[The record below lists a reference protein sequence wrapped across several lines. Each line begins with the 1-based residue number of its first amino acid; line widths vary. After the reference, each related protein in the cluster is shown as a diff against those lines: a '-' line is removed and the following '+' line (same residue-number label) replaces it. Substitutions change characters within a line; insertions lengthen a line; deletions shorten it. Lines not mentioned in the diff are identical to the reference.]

1 VVEEKFQRVA
11 NYATGM
17 NHDIE
22 MIAHSCGVEHPR
34 LLKRE
39 HCRIVQNNGHSTS
52 LKTLYPY
59 PEQKSSPAAFAARAA
74 MTMAFQAPLIPAQ
87 KPTDHATAD

>member
-1 VVEEKFQRVA
+1 
-11 NYATGM
+11 M

-34 LLKRE
+34 LLRRE
-39 HCRIVQNNGHSTS
+39 HCRIVQANGHSTS

-59 PEQKSSPAAFAARAA
+59 PQARHAAARLRRRREHDDGLP
-74 MTMAFQAPLIPAQ
+74 APLIPAQ
-87 KPTDHATAD
+87 AAAPRSD